1 MTASHAILAH
11 GILKVCTIRVIL
23 VLFKRLVVSK
33 HFHKVEDSVEK
44 VSVGVVN
51 LGGYHFVH
59 ESFKT
64 EMSVNFSKSFQ
75 PQCFRSLALGA
86 SVMTVN
92 PLALL

>member
-1 MTASHAILAH
+1 MNAAHAILAH
-11 GILKVCTIRVIL
+11 GILKVATIRFIL
-23 VLFKRLVVSK
+23 LFFKRLVVSK
-33 HFHKVEDSVEK
+33 YFHKVEDSVEK
-44 VSVGVVN
+44 VTVGVVN
-51 LGGYHFVH
+51 FGGYHFVH

-86 SVMTVN
+86 SVMTVD